1 MGVQGELKQQK
12 WKSLKAFGQF
22 SGIVKN
28 IVYQINTQLSPATN
42 LKIYDK

>member
-1 MGVQGELKQQK
+1 MEVQGELKQAK
-12 WKSLKAFGQF
+12 MEKSKAFGKI